1 MANICGDDVYFF
13 SRTNPEGLQSLWDD
27 LEASIVI
34 CPDADKAQIGNLF
47 NYKGIDTTGLHLR
60 GVVSYMEWNEDDILL
75 SAEAA
80 WTPLLEAYA
89 AIADIYDVEF
99 VMLSIEPGEGIYYN
113 TDTSG
118 KYFPDRY
125 MVSIRDEELITPSG
139 KRITEELEYDHPFA
153 LAEDILECFR
163 NLGYEAESLDAL
175 KELLKDS
182 DIYIHEFEN
191 PNLTEHTAA

>member
-1 MANICGDDVYFF
+1 MLSARMQIKHK
-13 SRTNPEGLQSLWDD
+13 
-27 LEASIVI
+27 LETF
-34 CPDADKAQIGNLF
+34 K
-47 NYKGIDTTGLHLR
+47 YKGIDATGLHLR

-80 WTPLLEAYA
+80 WTPLIEAYA

-175 KELLKDS
+175 KVLLKDS

-191 PNLTEHTAA
+191 PNLMEYPAA